1 MNNQEVYSSW
11 KPLRNHLSKLG
22 IRDSLEAI
30 WWYSWY
36 IPFDAACNSPR
47 PLPYMSYDSR
57 VLRNSKY
64 PLLTWELEML
74 AEEVILN
81 GRDFVLSPDES
92 LKNGRKFNMAMR
104 KLKNVNQVASK
115 LILSGI
121 ENALDMFFPLTHQQF
136 KYQGHSHDDVAMIR
150 YYHIWSD
157 NDVAEIIQ
165 KRLGMNVK
173 ELFTANFLIFS
184 CYMNSP
190 AIDRIDANSCSFG
203 VSGKKAQMVI
213 DMIAKPWL
221 DIRGEIAG
229 MHRLDETY
237 EYQYN
242 PLMAHP
248 LIDFGKKGSPYL
260 VCPIPLDLQLRLLN
274 GLYYDL
280 CNENRFSDGYD
291 FGNALGNSFQ
301 RYVGEILLAT
311 LDNSTIYP
319 EEKELKKKC
328 DWIIDQDKSFLLV
341 ECKIKRPSMKSYT
354 NILDLEPLDGQLD
367 ILADA
372 VVQAYEAYTNYKH
385 SNYKTPHYQY
395 DDTKKASICV
405 VTMEDWCIISNTRLK
420 LEEKVKEKLKQRKL
434 SNDLLVDVP
443 FIVMSVGDFEEF
455 SYCLKE
461 YDSYELISK
470 HCTNLHG
477 YAIGAIKDLISDK
490 EFLKAY
496 EYAFRGQFGDCFTME
511 LEDILNEIEDT
522 AFSNP

>member
-1 MNNQEVYSSW
+1 MNNQEVYVSW

-36 IPFDAACNSPR
+36 TPFDAAYNNPR

-74 AEEVILN
+74 AEEVILS
-81 GRDFVLSPDES
+81 GKDFVLSPDKS
-92 LKNGRKFNMAMR
+92 LKNGRQFNMAMR
-104 KLKNVNQVASK
+104 KLKSVNQVASK

-136 KYQGHSHDDVAMIR
+136 KYQGHSHDDVAMTR

-165 KRLGMNVK
+165 KRLGMDVK

-190 AIDRIDANSCSFG
+190 AIDRIDVDSRSFG
-203 VSGKKAQMVI
+203 ISGKKAQMVI
-213 DMIAKPWL
+213 DMIAKSWL
-221 DIRGEIAG
+221 DIREEIAG
-229 MHRLDETY
+229 THRLDETY

-242 PLMAHP
+242 PLVAHP
-248 LIDFGKKGSPYL
+248 LINFGKKGSPYL

-280 CNENRFSDGYD
+280 CDENRFSDGYD

-301 RYVGEILLAT
+301 RYVGEVLVAT
-311 LDNSTIYP
+311 LDSSTIYP

-328 DWIIDQDKSFLLV
+328 DWIVDQDKSFLLV
-341 ECKIKRPSMKSYT
+341 ECKIKRPSIKSYT
-354 NILDLEPLDGQLD
+354 NVLNLEPLDEQLN

-372 VVQAYEAYTNYKH
+372 VVQAYEAYVNYKH
-385 SNYKTPHYQY
+385 GNYKTPHYPC
-395 DDTKKASICV
+395 DEKKKASICV
-405 VTMEDWCIISNTRLK
+405 VTMEDWYIIGNTRLK
-420 LEEKVKEKLKQRKL
+420 LEEAVKEKLKRRNL
-434 SNDLLVDVP
+434 SDDLLSDTP
-443 FIVMSVGDFEEF
+443 FIVMSIGDFEEF
-455 SYCLKE
+455 SYYLKK

-477 YAIGAIKDLISDK
+477 YAVGAIKDLICDK
-490 EFLKAY
+490 EFLEAY
-496 EYAFRGQFGDCFTME
+496 EYVFRGQFGDCFTTE
-511 LEDILNEIEDT
+511 LGDMLNEIGT
-522 AFSNP
+522 AFPNP